1 MGEYKE
7 RYEQLKK
14 EYETYQSFVELQIQK
29 LSNRNMKLEKDMN
42 ALTNIVE
49 ISKYINSFLSDENL
63 IAMINDMVLG
73 LLGVSKSTILLE
85 ENGELVVKATNIK
98 EKDICWSS
106 DEYNYIRVGKS
117 YLINSKDPIRV
128 YSEYDLEIRSAM
140 GMPIKIRDK
149 FIGFIVVEH
158 SVFNFLDLEHE
169 KFLRSIANQIAV
181 AIENSMLYRELQQT
195 AKMDPLL
202 GVYNRKCF
210 FQVVEKRNKENPGKE
225 YAIVMVDLDNFKK
238 FNDTYGHQFG
248 DEILIRT
255 TEVIKSML
263 EPDDII
269 ARYGGEEIII
279 YINNVLSVMDV
290 YNRIEAIRECVENNK
305 VIKDNVARS
314 VTASFGI
321 GYYPNDGKDINEVI
335 KVADKFL
342 YRSKAMGKNM
352 VLISDFFEVEKKH
365 SYL

>member
-7 RYEQLKK
+7 RYEKLKK

-106 DEYNYIRVGKS
+106 DEYNYIRIGKS
-117 YLINSKDPIRV
+117 YLINSKEPLRV

-140 GMPIKIRDK
+140 GMPIKIREK

-158 SVFNFLDLEHE
+158 SIFNFLDLEHE

-202 GVYNRKCF
+202 GVYNRKYF
-210 FQVVEKRNKENPGKE
+210 FQVAEKRNKENPGKE

-263 EPDDII
+263 EPDDIMS
-269 ARYGGEEIII
+269 RYGGEEIII
-279 YINNVLSVMDV
+279 YINNVQSVMDV

-305 VIKDNVARS
+305 VIKDNIARS
-314 VTASFGI
+314 ITASFGI
-321 GYYPNDGKDINEVI
+321 GYYPKDGKDISEVI

-342 YRSKAMGKNM
+342 YRSKAM
-352 VLISDFFEVEKKH
+352 EKI
-365 SYL
+365 

>member
-1 MGEYKE
+1 M
-7 RYEQLKK
+7 
-14 EYETYQSFVELQIQK
+14 QK

-63 IAMINDMVLG
+63 IAMINDMILG

-98 EKDICWSS
+98 EKDICWSN
-106 DEYNYIRVGKS
+106 DEYNYIRIGKS
-117 YLINSKDPIRV
+117 YLINSKEALRV

-158 SVFNFLDLEHE
+158 SVYNFLDLEHE

-202 GVYNRKCF
+202 GVYNRKYF
-210 FQVVEKRNKENPGKE
+210 FQVAEKHNKENPDKQ

-255 TEVIKSML
+255 TEV
-263 EPDDII
+263 I

-290 YNRIEAIRECVENNK
+290 YNRIEAIRECVENNN
-305 VIKDNVARS
+305 VIKDNIARS
-314 VTASFGI
+314 ITASFGI
-321 GYYPNDGKDINEVI
+321 GYYPKDGKDISEVI

-352 VLISDFFEVEKKH
+352 VLISDFLK
-365 SYL
+365 